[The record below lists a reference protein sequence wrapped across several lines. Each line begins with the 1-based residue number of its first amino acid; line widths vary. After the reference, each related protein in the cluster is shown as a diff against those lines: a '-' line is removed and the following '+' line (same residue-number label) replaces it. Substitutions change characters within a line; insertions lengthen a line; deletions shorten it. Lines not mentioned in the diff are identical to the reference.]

1 MKKNAKLC
9 ILVETTHL
17 GTTPLK
23 ETAEK
28 KYLGVLITNNL
39 KPLRQAT
46 KTAASS
52 NSMVGLQKKP

>member
-1 MKKNAKLC
+1 MHIGRNNPGY
-9 ILVETTHL
+9 EYHL